1 MEGMKVE
8 VQRWLVEAVVDSVE
22 SSVKNSV
29 MGFAAHLFLKAVEK
43 VSCSCVAMQLCLIA
57 AVSARTVLSS
67 PIRDWLCSVLVASGF
82 HCSLHFRLEAC

>member
-43 VSCSCVAMQLCLIA
+43 V
-57 AVSARTVLSS
+57 
-67 PIRDWLCSVLVASGF
+67 WLHTSRFLM
-82 HCSLHFRLEAC
+82 LLL